1 MRTFRVVVSGNEYEV
16 SIEEITEKATAP
28 AERASAPV
36 SAPHSTTAQPVARQ
50 QAMSATK
57 APPKVAAG
65 DGMITAAMPGTITD
79 VKVNQGDHVK
89 RGDTLMILEAMKMEN
104 EIKAHIDGI
113 VSTIEVGKGASVNAG
128 MALLVLA

>member
-16 SIEEITEKATAP
+16 SIEEITEKATNP
-28 AERASAPV
+28 AARASV
-36 SAPHSTTAQPVARQ
+36 SAPQSTPAQPVARQ
-50 QAMSATK
+50 QSQPAAK
-57 APPKVAAG
+57 APPKAAAG
-65 DGMITAAMPGTITD
+65 DGLITAAMPGTITD

-89 RGDTLMILEAMKMEN
+89 RCDTLMILEAMKMEN

>member
-16 SIEEITEKATAP
+16 SIEEITENATAP
-28 AERASAPV
+28 AARQSTPV
-36 SAPHSTTAQPVARQ
+36 SAPQNTAAKPIARQ
-50 QAMSATK
+50 QAQTATK
-57 APPKVAAG
+57 APPKAVAS